1 MKPTGVNMTNVKQIN
16 RANVLRLL
24 LSRGAMSRTD
34 LANELNLTTATLTSI
49 CSDFIQRGLI
59 IQSGKTELQ
68 NSGRKKC
75 PLRINPT
82 YKYVVA
88 ISLHYNGH
96 VIAITDLCGK
106 PIAIESFTIELPYDA
121 KSLQMRASVCFGNM
135 AFPVN
140 LFWEPVP
147 ASSGP

>member
-34 LANELNLTTATLTSI
+34 LANELNLTTGHF
-49 CSDFIQRGLI
+49 DFHQQRLIQRGLI

-75 PLRINPT
+75 PLRINPL
-82 YKYVVA
+82 
-88 ISLHYNGH
+88 I
-96 VIAITDLCGK
+96 
-106 PIAIESFTIELPYDA
+106 
-121 KSLQMRASVCFGNM
+121 NM
-135 AFPVN
+135 
-140 LFWEPVP
+140 
-147 ASSGP
+147 